1 MIFKADVERIVRL
14 RKTARAMR
22 RLANRVSLPARCSR
36 TITVA
41 SAAVSLAILLSIP
54 STQATTIEQA
64 VAEAVSTNPSVLSA
78 AAASRAAGH
87 DERAARAG
95 YYPSVNFD
103 AGYGPENTN
112 IKALKRAGADHDTL
126 DSRLTGLHTSQL
138 LWDGFATRSEVERRV
153 ALINASQHSLS
164 DTEEAIAFRASEAFL
179 DVIRNRELA
188 DLARANVVSH
198 EKTVGNVKAKHDSG
212 VGNLADVEQA
222 NARLALAHSTLT
234 AREGALRESRARY
247 ERVVGTLPGDLVTPK
262 REPSGLTGTDG
273 IIQPTLTS
281 AIDSAKGEALDEH
294 PAVLQSEA
302 EVEAAVAEIKAA
314 KAAYQPTVNL
324 EGSLRRDD
332 NISGVKG
339 TRNSTAIM
347 VVARWNLF
355 RGGGDKANEL
365 AAAERKTAAQD
376 LADDTKRAVAEN
388 VELAYQA
395 RATSE
400 ARIVYLEQH
409 VKASE
414 ATLQSYRAQFE
425 LNRRSLLD
433 VLNAENELFNARS
446 SLMSG
451 LYDDLINQYFV
462 EASKGQLRQSLGVSS
477 SGP

>member
-1 MIFKADVERIVRL
+1 MERIVRL